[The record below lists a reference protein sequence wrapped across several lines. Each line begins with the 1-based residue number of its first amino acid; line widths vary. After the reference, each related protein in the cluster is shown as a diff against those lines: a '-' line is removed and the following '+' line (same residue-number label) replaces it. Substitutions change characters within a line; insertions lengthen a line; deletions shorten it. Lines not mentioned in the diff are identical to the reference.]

1 MNEELFQAFSHPCRR
16 QIIHMLR
23 WRSMSAG
30 EIAGQFTI
38 AQPSVSRHLDVLKRT
53 GAVTTRKRGTQVIY
67 SLNLIALQVLYA
79 LGDFLISRLGS
90 LLKHITIHNRRKEK
104 SHGYKNDYSPLRAT

>member
-67 SLNLIALQVLYA
+67 SLNLIALQEMLVYV
-79 LGDFLISRLGS
+79 SE
-90 LLKHITIHNRRKEK
+90 LLVGKEEMER
-104 SHGYKNDYSPLRAT
+104 NEVV